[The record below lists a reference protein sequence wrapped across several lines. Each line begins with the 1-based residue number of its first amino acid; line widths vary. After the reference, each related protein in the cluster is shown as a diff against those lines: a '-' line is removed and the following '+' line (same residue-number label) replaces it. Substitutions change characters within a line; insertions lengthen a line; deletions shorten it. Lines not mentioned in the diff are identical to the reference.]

1 MYRKFLAS
9 LPLTDRVTFSREMLA
24 ALAWG
29 LYTGLALSLLS
40 IIARRIGASAGGLAL
55 MVSMPFA
62 GLFASFFAGH
72 LASHRRK
79 MPFVFWPNLA
89 AAAVLMLAGFAR
101 TPGIYVAVVS
111 GWYFLNGLS
120 GPAYAAI
127 VRSNYSDANRGRLL
141 GYIRIVITLI
151 AALASAAAGAILD
164 LHADAYRVLLPAGA
178 LFGVVNALL
187 FRRIR
192 VRSERTASNPAVTGS
207 LRSTLSRIFA
217 DRPFLAFLALAFL
230 ASGPDKLGIALEPIL
245 LVDEIGI
252 DYRSAGLIFGT
263 LASAVNILGF
273 WLVGR
278 LVKPGR
284 SLALL
289 GKVFVL
295 LACRWA
301 VLALATRVP
310 HLLPAAILSGLMNPA
325 FELVTLFAIMEFAPG
340 TELPAYM
347 GAHYALLGVRGLV
360 GPAVG
365 TFIVERGLLGLRPML
380 WVIAGLTLVGAVAL
394 QVFERA
400 RSRGL
405 RSAPPRRPRRP
416 EKEVACRCP
425 RSHRISISRRTG
437 PGAPARA

>member
-1 MYRKFLAS
+1 
-9 LPLTDRVTFSREMLA
+9 
-24 ALAWG
+24 
-29 LYTGLALSLLS
+29 
-40 IIARRIGASAGGLAL
+40 
-55 MVSMPFA
+55 
-62 GLFASFFAGH
+62 
-72 LASHRRK
+72 
-79 MPFVFWPNLA
+79 
-89 AAAVLMLAGFAR
+89 MLAGFAR

-151 AALASAAAGAILD
+151 AALASAAAGAVLD

-192 VRSERTASNPAVTGS
+192 VRSERTASNPAVSGS
-207 LRSTLSRIFA
+207 LRSTLSRIRA

-278 LVKPGR
+278 LVKTRPFPR
-284 SLALL
+284 A
-289 GKVFVL
+289 
-295 LACRWA
+295 A
-301 VLALATRVP
+301 VEGVRPPRVP
-310 HLLPAAILSGLMNPA
+310 VG
-325 FELVTLFAIMEFAPG
+325 
-340 TELPAYM
+340 
-347 GAHYALLGVRGLV
+347 GAGAGDP
-360 GPAVG
+360 GPA
-365 TFIVERGLLGLRPML
+365 P
-380 WVIAGLTLVGAVAL
+380 
-394 QVFERA
+394 
-400 RSRGL
+400 
-405 RSAPPRRPRRP
+405 
-416 EKEVACRCP
+416 
-425 RSHRISISRRTG
+425 
-437 PGAPARA
+437 PARGHPLGADEPGHSSWSRCSRSWSSRPGPSFRPTWARITRCSACGGWSCPPWERSSSNGACSACARCCG